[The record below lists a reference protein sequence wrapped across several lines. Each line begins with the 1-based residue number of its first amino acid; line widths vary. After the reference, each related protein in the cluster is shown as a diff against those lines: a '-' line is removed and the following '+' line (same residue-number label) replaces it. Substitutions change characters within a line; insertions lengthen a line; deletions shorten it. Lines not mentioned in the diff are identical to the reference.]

1 MNYVAL
7 NLKTNYEL
15 LSSLIKLDDLILFA
29 KKNKLLSLAITDSN
43 MFDTINFYD
52 KCIENNIK
60 PIIGTSLEID
70 NIKFNIYATDY
81 KGLQNL
87 YKIVTEKN
95 LGELSLDYINNNK
108 DSLKCILFYESLKD
122 YKQINNIFKNTYI
135 SYKNNTEKTNALLLT
150 RNIVHMKEILCLKK
164 EDTEYLNYL
173 YMIKDGKTINS
184 DNNYNFNNSYFN
196 LELDAFDIET
206 TNKFIKDINIELPKY
221 EFKLPIYSKD
231 SNTLLRS
238 LCKKGLNK
246 RFNNNV
252 KSEYVQR
259 LKYELE
265 VIENMGYVDYFL
277 IVYDF
282 ILYAKKNNIV
292 VGPGRGSAA
301 GSLVSYCLGIT
312 EIDPIKY
319 NLIFERFL
327 NPDRVSMPD
336 IDCDFEYLRR
346 DEVIEYVRGKYG
358 KKYVANII
366 TFGTLLPKQVIRDV
380 ARVLEIEISESDK
393 ITKFIKDKETLS
405 DLINN
410 KNFISL
416 INSKKEYKQLLKIC
430 LKLEGL
436 KRHTSIHAAGVVLS
450 DHELVEKMP
459 LYKSGNNIL
468 TSFSMEY
475 LERLGLLKMDFLA
488 LKNLTIIDNVLKLIE
503 ENENKKINLSTI
515 PFNDEHTIKLFNNV
529 LTVGI
534 FQLES
539 NGMKA
544 FLKKLKIKNFND
556 IVAALALYRPGPRDN
571 IDTYI
576 RRKEGK
582 EKINYLLPEL
592 EEILKDT
599 YGIIIYQEQIL
610 EILRKIGGYTYS
622 EADNIRRAMSKK
634 KESVILSEKENFV
647 NRCIKKDI
655 QKEKAIRLYDLI
667 LKFAGYGFNKSH
679 AVSYA
684 VISYYMAY
692 LKVHYKSYYMA
703 NLLNNAVGST
713 IKTKEYID
721 EAKILKLN
729 IIKPNINKSNLNYTV
744 EGNDIICPLSII
756 KNVGI
761 EANKLIIEQRKN
773 GLYTDYADFISRVY
787 GKSVNKKTIE
797 SIIDSS
803 SLDLFGYTKKTLYES
818 IDEMINYAELVKDI
832 DQNLI
837 LKPEIKQVDEYP
849 IEELMNKEYE
859 LYGFY
864 LSTHPVTK
872 YKRDGFVLLKDIENY
887 FDKIV
892 NVIVFVDNVKSINT
906 KNNKRMSFLTVSDEY
921 KNIECVLFPDVYE
934 KNKDIKKGNILKL
947 TAKVEKRMDTYQLII
962 NNIVII
968 K

>member
-655 QKEKAIRLYDLI
+655 QKEKAIRLYDII

>member
-265 VIENMGYVDYFL
+265 VIENTGYVDYFL

>member
-29 KKNKLLSLAITDSN
+29 KKNNLLSLAITDSN

-108 DSLKCILFYESLKD
+108 DNLKCILFYESLKD

-150 RNIVHMKEILCLKK
+150 RNIVYMKDVLCLIK

-358 KKYVANII
+358 EKYVANII

-410 KNFISL
+410 KNFVSL

-450 DHELVEKMP
+450 DNELVEKMP

-515 PFNDEHTIKLFNNV
+515 PFNDEQTIKLFNNV